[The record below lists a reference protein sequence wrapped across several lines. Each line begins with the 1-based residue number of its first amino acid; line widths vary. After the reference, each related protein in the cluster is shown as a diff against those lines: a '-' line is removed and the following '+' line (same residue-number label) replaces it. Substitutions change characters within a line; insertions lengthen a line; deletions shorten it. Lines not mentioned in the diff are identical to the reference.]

1 MGLLSYGYK
10 ALKAG
15 KGKTIKSVKPFAKT
29 GGKTVEQVKQ
39 GAAKSKYKA
48 AKFNLNETFK
58 KTDKAL
64 EKLKNTTKAREGKM
78 GGGMMG
84 RQMYKKGGKSFPD
97 LTGDGKVTKKDIL
110 RGRGVP
116 GFAVGGRSTGKKI
129 KQSKTG
135 SAQIAESLNPKTK
148 SAIKR
153 ITGSNE
159 YKKADYKGK
168 TKMLGGKFFTA
179 KEMKK

>member
-15 KGKTIKSVKPFAKT
+15 KGKIIKSVKPFSKT

-39 GAAKSKYKA
+39 GAAKSKLDA
-48 AKFNLNETFK
+48 ARFNLKETFK
-58 KTDKAL
+58 KSDKAL
-64 EKLKNTTKAREGKM
+64 DKLKDTVKRVPKM

-84 RQMYKKGGKSFPD
+84 RPMYKKGGKSFPD

>member
-39 GAAKSKYKA
+39 SAAKSKYKA

-84 RQMYKKGGKSFPD
+84 RQMYKSGKLVGGQKKLD
-97 LTGDGKVTKKDIL
+97 KDGDGKISGNDFSIIKKM
-110 RGRGVP
+110 
-116 GFAVGGRSTGKKI
+116 
-129 KQSKTG
+129 
-135 SAQIAESLNPKTK
+135 
-148 SAIKR
+148 
-153 ITGSNE
+153 
-159 YKKADYKGK
+159 KGK
-168 TKMLGGKFFTA
+168 Q
-179 KEMKK
+179 

>member
-84 RQMYKKGGKSFPD
+84 RQMYKKGSKKAVGKKSNFGMLSVKAGIDNNPNPTQAD
-97 LTGDGKVTKKDIL
+97 RIAGATKK
-110 RGRGVP
+110 
-116 GFAVGGRSTGKKI
+116 KK
-129 KQSKTG
+129 S
-135 SAQIAESLNPKTK
+135 
-148 SAIKR
+148 
-153 ITGSNE
+153 
-159 YKKADYKGK
+159 
-168 TKMLGGKFFTA
+168 
-179 KEMKK
+179 

>member
-39 GAAKSKYKA
+39 SAAKSKYKA

-110 RGRGVP
+110 KGRGVP
-116 GFAVGGRSTGKKI
+116 GFKDGSKKAVRPPKPSDSSTRRGLKSKRAAFPFAQHRKFAGKK
-129 KQSKTG
+129 
-135 SAQIAESLNPKTK
+135 P
-148 SAIKR
+148 
-153 ITGSNE
+153 
-159 YKKADYKGK
+159 
-168 TKMLGGKFFTA
+168 
-179 KEMKK
+179 